1 MKTFD
6 RVLESYVREVNMNSD
21 YTVVKILTCSGEGNE
36 PVFQY
41 KESGRTVGRV
51 PLARTSRVETLVGK
65 QYT

>member
-51 PLARTSRVETLVGK
+51 P
-65 QYT
+65 

>member
-21 YTVVKILTCSGEGNE
+21 YTVVKILCSGEGNE

-51 PLARTSRVETLVGK
+51 P
-65 QYT
+65 